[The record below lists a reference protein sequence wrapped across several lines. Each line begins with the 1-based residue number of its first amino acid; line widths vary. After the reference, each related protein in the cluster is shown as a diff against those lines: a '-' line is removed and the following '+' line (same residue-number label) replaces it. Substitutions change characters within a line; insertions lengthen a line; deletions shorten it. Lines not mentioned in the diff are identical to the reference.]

1 MIMGGKP
8 MPWGKGVVAG
18 GFVFLSCLE
27 GRLTD
32 DGVLVPGI
40 AEQTTLALSRD
51 QQYLTEAGSSFER
64 VVRIT
69 QYLARPADHSQFH
82 AARDR
87 WMAQHAP
94 QLLANQ
100 SYGGVLVV
108 QQFTAADQLIELEVT
123 ALA

>member
-69 QYLARPADHSQFH
+69 QYLA
-82 AARDR
+82 ARDR